1 MDFTQVY
8 QLQAKVLGTLSPEVT
23 NCWEFKSRGSQP
35 SSMNFYARDPEAN
48 HGYLSGLNLCRL
60 LESLRAIGCSA
71 IVGNIEGECAPVV
84 FIEDFNL

>member
-35 SSMNFYARDPEAN
+35 SSMNFYARDPEAKN
-48 HGYLSGLNLCRL
+48 GYLSGRL
-60 LESLRAIGCSA
+60 LSQLLVSLQAIGCSA
-71 IVGNIEGECAPVV
+71 IVGNIDGECAPVV
-84 FIEDFNL
+84 FIEDYNL